1 MSRFS
6 HFSITLLAA
15 ASATF
20 IAFAGPTF
28 AAVDLGDASVL
39 SQQGQRLK
47 VAVVYGS
54 GAGENVPVT
63 RFSVAEI
70 RSDAKEGAPK
80 AEMFTISQ
88 PQKRNI
94 VYLQSKEIVRLDKL
108 QLVMTAADSPD
119 KKVVYDLVVPPAKS
133 ALAESEAMKS
143 KKSVKKRG
151 KAKMKAKMVKRK
163 FRRG

>member
-1 MSRFS
+1 MPSIAPMI
-6 HFSITLLAA
+6 HTTITLLAA

-20 IAFAGPTF
+20 IIFANPAF
-28 AAVDLGDASVL
+28 AAVDLGEASVL

-54 GAGENVPVT
+54 SAGEIVPVT

-80 AEMFTISQ
+80 SEMFTISQ
-88 PQKRNI
+88 PAKRNI
-94 VYLQSKEIVRLDKL
+94 VYLQSKEIVKLDKL
-108 QLVMTAADSPD
+108 QLVMTAADSPN

-133 ALAESEAMKS
+133 ALAESES
-143 KKSVKKRG
+143 ITIKKSMKKRG
-151 KAKMKAKMVKRK
+151 KRSVNKKAL
-163 FRRG
+163 RRR